1 MYYDENLEK
10 PYYFNEDNEI
20 ISHKKDRLH
29 ATNPM
34 THKKSGRK
42 QRVPIIAEVPVKYW
56 EKSRTGSKN
65 VLGGSGE
72 YWNKIAQQSEA
83 KFKAK
88 DIQPLPDY
96 DTTFDGWREK

>member
-1 MYYDENLEK
+1 MYYDEILEK
-10 PYYFNEDNEI
+10 AYYWDEDQDG
-20 ISHKKDRLH
+20 ISHKKEVRT
-29 ATNPM
+29 ATIPM
-34 THKKSGRK
+34 THKKSGKK
-42 QRVPIIAEVPVKYW
+42 QTIPKIVEVPARYW
-56 EKSRTGSKN
+56 EKSKTGSRN

-96 DTTFDGWREK
+96 DTTFDGMRER